1 MRNAHKLVGQKGNPT
16 CIRSIFY
23 PAVPATE
30 PISTDQARLGEHHD
44 ACTVSFDFQDSIG
57 GLEVKIPN
65 GEFVV
70 AAPIPATVLVNVGP
84 LLERWTAGLL
94 KATVHR
100 ILVPEDERRYKT
112 RQALLLF
119 LHPDDECIVKCIDGS
134 NAYEPITGG
143 EYFDNFVQ
151 PVYKPR

>member
-1 MRNAHKLVGQKGNPT
+1 MRVCPG
-16 CIRSIFY
+16 R
-23 PAVPATE
+23 
-30 PISTDQARLGEHHD
+30 
-44 ACTVSFDFQDSIG
+44 
-57 GLEVKIPN
+57 PN
-65 GEFVV
+65 TN
-70 AAPIPATVLVNVGP
+70 IGP
-84 LLERWTAGLL
+84 LLEHWAAGLL

-112 RQALLLF
+112 RQVLLLF

-143 EYFDNFVQ
+143 DNFNNFVQ